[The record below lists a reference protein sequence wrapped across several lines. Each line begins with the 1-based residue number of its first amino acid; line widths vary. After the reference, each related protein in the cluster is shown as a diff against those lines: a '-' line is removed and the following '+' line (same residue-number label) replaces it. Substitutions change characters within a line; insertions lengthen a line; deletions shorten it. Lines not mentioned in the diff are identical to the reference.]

1 MSKKMIMKKLI
12 ASMLIALLFSSC
24 MTTYNRVGNCKYKYR
39 PSLKGAAW
47 RHL

>member
-1 MSKKMIMKKLI
+1 MPKKMNMKKVI
-12 ASMLIALLFSSC
+12 TTALIALLFSSC